1 MPRVRASSHQSRL
14 YHTAAI
20 AQTIQAGMARRLNGP
35 LQPETPSQTLFV
47 RVVEDR
53 FSLSLDSSGPAL
65 YKRGYKT
72 GAARAPIRE
81 TLAAAILMTAGYDP
95 ARPLVDPMCG
105 AGTFSLE
112 AAMMAKHVAPGANRD
127 FAFMGWPAFAA
138 NPWAF
143 LKRQAHRQ
151 MVVLDRPRIFASDLD
166 ADACGRLRDAVA
178 GSDLADAVRVS
189 QQNFFDCRGDQYGDC
204 PGWVVINPPYGIR
217 LGSARRS
224 ADLFRAICAHLT
236 RHFKGW
242 HVALIAPRKELLRHL
257 PFPAQQWPLLH
268 GGLKLTLLI
277 GLLAADHP

>member
-1 MPRVRASSHQSRL
+1 
-14 YHTAAI
+14 
-20 AQTIQAGMARRLNGP
+20 MARRLNGP

-166 ADACGRLRDAVA
+166 ADAVA
-178 GSDLADAVRVS
+178 GCVMPLPEVTWPMPSGFLNRIFSIAAATSTAIVPD
-189 QQNFFDCRGDQYGDC
+189 
-204 PGWVVINPPYGIR
+204 GW
-217 LGSARRS
+217 
-224 ADLFRAICAHLT
+224 
-236 RHFKGW
+236 
-242 HVALIAPRKELLRHL
+242 
-257 PFPAQQWPLLH
+257 
-268 GGLKLTLLI
+268 
-277 GLLAADHP
+277 